1 MKIKFLLASVAMF
14 AAATPAMAQE
24 ATEAFPGGARIE
36 ARAVLDHVK
45 FSVDDLGSVSRTGF
59 GYGVEAGYDGT
70 FSGVVVGAYAGIE
83 GSTTKLCDSGDCVK
97 SGRNITVGV
106 RAGGV
111 VGKGLLYV
119 KGGYSNGRLTVEDT
133 DLGANADG
141 FHLGAGYEVNVSA
154 NTYVKAEYVYTK
166 YSVGDTLGS
175 DVDLQRH
182 QGVVGVGFRF

>member
-24 ATEAFPGGARIE
+24 ATEAFTGGARIE

-45 FSVDDLGSVSRTGF
+45 FSVDDDSVGRTGF

-83 GSTTKLCDSGDCVK
+83 GSTAKLCDSGDCIK
-97 SGRNITVGV
+97 AGRNITVGV

-119 KGGYSNGRLTVEDT
+119 KGGYTNGRLTIEDT

-154 NTYVKAEYVYTK
+154 NTYVKAEYVYTN

-175 DVDLQRH
+175 NVDLQRH
-182 QGVVGVGFRF
+182 QGLVGVGFRF